1 MWARNVSAPCLLLG
15 VILSL
20 SATPHGQVPMPLVAT
35 QLCSA
40 SGVLIRLSRCVNSL
54 YLVSGRL
61 SRVVCHL
68 LVCHCSAPRW
78 RFTRRL
84 TGEQAARW
92 RSGLS
97 SSDVITIAHR
107 WSGVKWTVERSGTVL
122 PKTLGMIRFLNV
134 LNKGWTDYLTLAPRV
149 SAYAHTVS
157 SRGSSFAH
165 RHTSAHPLGGKLPPS
180 HYVIGLRNFCQNI
193 NLPLQA
199 STSPFNAHHTCR
211 YTKERLYAR

>member
-1 MWARNVSAPCLLLG
+1 
-15 VILSL
+15 
-20 SATPHGQVPMPLVAT
+20 MPLVAT

-122 PKTLGMIRFLNV
+122 PKTLGMTRFLNI
-134 LNKGWTDYLTLAPRV
+134 LNKGSTDRMVCMPGM

-157 SRGSSFAH
+157 SRGLSFAH
-165 RHTSAHPLGGKLPPS
+165 RHTRAHPPGGKWRPGIA
-180 HYVIGLRNFCQNI
+180 YIGLRNFCQKF

-199 STSPFNAHHTCR
+199 FSTLIIHVDIPRSS
-211 YTKERLYAR
+211 YTHAREALRRL

>member
-1 MWARNVSAPCLLLG
+1 MCNDRTMPVARRHTY
-15 VILSL
+15 

-122 PKTLGMIRFLNV
+122 PKTLGMTRFLNI
-134 LNKGWTDYLTLAPRV
+134 LNKGSTDRMVCMPGM

-157 SRGSSFAH
+157 SRGLSFAH
-165 RHTSAHPLGGKLPPS
+165 RHTRAHPPGGKWRPGIA
-180 HYVIGLRNFCQNI
+180 YIGLRNFCQKF

-199 STSPFNAHHTCR
+199 STSLFNAHHTCR

>member
-1 MWARNVSAPCLLLG
+1 
-15 VILSL
+15 
-20 SATPHGQVPMPLVAT
+20 MPLVAT

-122 PKTLGMIRFLNV
+122 PKTLGMTRFLNI
-134 LNKGWTDYLTLAPRV
+134 LNKGSTDRMVCMPGM

-157 SRGSSFAH
+157 SRGLSFAH
-165 RHTSAHPLGGKLPPS
+165 RHTRAHPPGGKWRPGIA
-180 HYVIGLRNFCQNI
+180 YIGLRNFCQKF

-199 STSPFNAHHTCR
+199 STSLFNAHHTCR